1 MLDHNYFWGMHTFW
15 WFVWVLLFFWVYATP
30 YDITGQRRKKEAP
43 MDVLKKRYASGEIKQ
58 DEYLQIKKT
67 WKPEVNRGL

>member
-30 YDITGQRRKKEAP
+30 YDIPGQRRKKEAP

-58 DEYLQIKKT
+58 DEYLQIKKDLEAGG
-67 WKPEVNRGL
+67 K